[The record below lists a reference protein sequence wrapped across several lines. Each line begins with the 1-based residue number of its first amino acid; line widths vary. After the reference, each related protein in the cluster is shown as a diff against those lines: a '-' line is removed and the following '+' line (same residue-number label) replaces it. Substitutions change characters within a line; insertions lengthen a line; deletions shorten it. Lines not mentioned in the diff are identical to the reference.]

1 MPGAEEDLQ
10 QCRRELVRLLNENA
24 ALRYA
29 AMSFGD
35 LAERLNSIVRFHLLC
50 IGLFPEAQHTPDDLA
65 TSILDNPS
73 GDISSLHRSDVPS
86 STERRRMSKPT
97 DAGC

>member
-10 QCRRELVRLLNENA
+10 QCRRELLRLANENA

-35 LAERLNSIVRFHLLC
+35 LAERLNAIVRVHLRL
-50 IGLFPEAQHTPDDLA
+50 GLLPGAQHIEVDSPT
-65 TSILDNPS
+65 TM
-73 GDISSLHRSDVPS
+73 RDVPS
-86 STERRRMSKPT
+86 FDRTKADE
-97 DAGC
+97 

>member
-10 QCRRELVRLLNENA
+10 QCRRELFRLLNENA

-35 LAERLNSIVRFHLLC
+35 LAERLNSIVRLHLRL
-50 IGLFPEAQHTPDDLA
+50 GLLPGAPHTPDDSA
-65 TSILDNPS
+65 PTI
-73 GDISSLHRSDVPS
+73 RDV
-86 STERRRMSKPT
+86 RRFDRTKA
-97 DAGC
+97 DE

>member
-35 LAERLNSIVRFHLLC
+35 LAERLNSIVRLHLRL
-50 IGLFPEAQHTPDDLA
+50 GLLPGAQHMDDDS
-65 TSILDNPS
+65 TTTM
-73 GDISSLHRSDVPS
+73 RDVPS
-86 STERRRMSKPT
+86 FDRTKADE
-97 DAGC
+97 

>member
-10 QCRRELVRLLNENA
+10 QCRRELYRLLNENA

-35 LAERLNSIVRFHLLC
+35 LAERLNSIVRLHLRL
-50 IGLFPEAQHTPDDLA
+50 GLLPGAQHASDDSA
-65 TSILDNPS
+65 TTILDRPT
-73 GDISSLHRSDVPS
+73 GGISSLHRSDVPGVDR
-86 STERRRMSKPT
+86 TKADE
-97 DAGC
+97 